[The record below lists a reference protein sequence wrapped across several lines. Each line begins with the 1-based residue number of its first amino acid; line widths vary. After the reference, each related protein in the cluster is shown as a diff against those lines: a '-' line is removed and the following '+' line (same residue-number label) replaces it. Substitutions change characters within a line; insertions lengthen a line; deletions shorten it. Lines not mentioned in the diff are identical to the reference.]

1 MTQTTLGAYLKLLRK
16 QHAFSQEFVAS
27 HLNIIRQTYSHYE
40 TGRNTP
46 PADMLFQL
54 AELYGVSVESLLEL
68 SVRDKGQCT
77 SLSYYQSNMSS
88 AAPKKTDNSISYYTL
103 TNEELDLLTHFRTLD
118 TDNREEIVDI
128 VKLKCKRITR
138 RKKES
143 KESGGDSCII
153 P

>member
-68 SVRDKGQCT
+68 SVRDKGQCVT
-77 SLSYYQSNMSS
+77 LSYYQSNMTSTAS
-88 AAPKKTDNSISYYTL
+88 QKTDTPISYHTL

-118 TDNREEIVDI
+118 ADNREEVLDI
-128 VKLKCKRITR
+128 VKIKCKRLTK
-138 RKKES
+138 RKKDS
-143 KESGGDSCII
+143 KES
-153 P
+153 

>member
-1 MTQTTLGAYLKLLRK
+1 LTQTTLGAYLKLLRK

-68 SVRDKGQCT
+68 SVRDKGQYT
-77 SLSYYQSNMSS
+77 SLSHYQTALTSHS
-88 AAPKKTDNSISYYTL
+88 ADKAGSQLSYHTL
-103 TNEELDLLTHFRTLD
+103 TNEEINLLTHFRTLD
-118 TDNREEIVDI
+118 SDNREEVLDI
-128 VKLKCKRITR
+128 IKLKCKRLSK

-143 KESGGDSCII
+143 
-153 P
+153 